1 MKVCPNCK
9 ENFPYIDLMVALWGF
24 AGCGYIKCKNCNTQ
38 YKVTKNSKAS
48 IALLALFPYF
58 IEGYIFSFDI
68 FYYIIYL
75 IIIVPLS
82 PFMIRLKENNN
93 NEKYIKL

>member
-9 ENFPYIDLMVALWGF
+9 ENFPYMDLILALWGF

-38 YKVTKNSKAS
+38 YKVTKNS
-48 IALLALFPYF
+48 
-58 IEGYIFSFDI
+58 
-68 FYYIIYL
+68 
-75 IIIVPLS
+75 
-82 PFMIRLKENNN
+82 